1 MMLADLETA
10 LAIIQSTLTVEPE
23 RVSASDA
30 AKVFGVLNDLER
42 AVVAGKTLFAGRA
55 ADAGVW
61 REQGHKSADP
71 LKPPTIT

>member
-1 MMLADLETA
+1 MLLETLQRA
-10 LAIIQSTLTVEPE
+10 SQDVLGTLTVEPE